1 MPRRHF
7 LERKRRAHSLKESSA
22 GGIVAVL
29 LAAGSASRFGSAKQL
44 APIAGVALVRRAA
57 QAIAAT
63 GAELL
68 VVTGAY
74 AGDVAAALSGI
85 SARLMHNPQWQLGMG
100 ESIACGAR
108 ELLNRVAG
116 PSACLLCLADQPL
129 IGAAQLQ
136 RLLDAA
142 AADATRIIASD
153 HGAILGP
160 PCLFPA
166 EFLVELAQ
174 LSGAK
179 GARVLL
185 ERHRSRVTEVAM
197 PEAALDIDAPEDYAR
212 ALQLL
217 EPAAAT
223 AALTPPR
230 NSA

>member
-1 MPRRHF
+1 
-7 LERKRRAHSLKESSA
+7 
-22 GGIVAVL
+22 VAVL

-44 APIAGVALVRRAA
+44 APIAGVPLVRRAA

-74 AGDVAAALSGI
+74 AGEVAAALSGLSVQLI
-85 SARLMHNPQWQLGMG
+85 HNPQWQQGMG

-108 ELLNRVAG
+108 ALLGRSLLPAAG
-116 PSACLLCLADQPL
+116 LFCLADQPL
-129 IGAAQLQ
+129 VGTAQLR

-142 AADATRIIASD
+142 AVDATHIIASD

-212 ALQLL
+212 ALLLL
-217 EPAAAT
+217 EPGAAT
-223 AALTPPR
+223 AVLTPPR

>member
-1 MPRRHF
+1 M
-7 LERKRRAHSLKESSA
+7 
-22 GGIVAVL
+22 L

-44 APIAGVALVRRAA
+44 APIAGVPLVRRAA

-63 GAELL
+63 GTELV

-85 SARLMHNPQWQLGMG
+85 SARLIHNPQWELGMG
-100 ESIACGAR
+100 ESIAYGAR
-108 ELLNRVAG
+108 ELLSRAAA
-116 PSACLLCLADQPL
+116 PTTCLLCLADQPL
-129 IGAAQLQ
+129 IGVAQLQ
-136 RLLDAA
+136 RLLD

-153 HGAILGP
+153 HGTTLGP

-166 EFLVELAQ
+166 EFFAELAQ
-174 LSGAK
+174 LSGAR

-185 ERHRSRVTEVAM
+185 ERHRSRVTTVAM

-212 ALQLL
+212 ALRLL
-217 EPAAAT
+217 EPATAT
-223 AALTPPR
+223 AALTPSR

>member
-1 MPRRHF
+1 MKASPTGDV
-7 LERKRRAHSLKESSA
+7 A
-22 GGIVAVL
+22 AVL

-44 APIAGVALVRRAA
+44 APIAGLPLVRRAA

-63 GAELL
+63 GTEL
-68 VVTGAY
+68 VVVIGAY

-85 SARLMHNPQWQLGMG
+85 SARLIHNPQWELGMG

-108 ELLNRVAG
+108 ELLSRAAA

-129 IGAAQLQ
+129 IGVAQLQ

-153 HGAILGP
+153 HGATLGP

-166 EFLVELAQ
+166 EFLAELTQ
-174 LSGAK
+174 LSGAR

-185 ERHRSRVTEVAM
+185 ERHCSRVTTVAM

-212 ALQLL
+212 ALRLL
-217 EPAAAT
+217 EPGAAT
-223 AALTPPR
+223 AALTPLR